1 MIPSVNPSGS
11 RTIGLLAYLY
21 GPGKHEE
28 HTDPHLVASFDGM
41 SPGPGRDPNA
51 TLKDLQ
57 QLLDQPVMALAERA
71 RPAKHVWHTSVRADP
86 RDRTL
91 SDEEWADIARRIV
104 AATGIDPGDGQ
115 PGCRWAAV
123 RHADDHIHIVATLV
137 TEDGHRPDDYR
148 SGTRAQAEARLI
160 EKELGLHEVASGDGT
175 AAQRPTSAERHKAER
190 QGHERTAREELR
202 ETVRRA
208 VAGATSEEEFFDRL
222 ADAGLLIRKRAAPS
236 GDLLGYK
243 VALPDD
249 RNKDGEPVFYP
260 GARLAPDLSLPRI
273 RERWSGDT
281 QGSPAP
287 QQEDPVRTGLG
298 APAAARRQTASAAW
312 QAVLVVE
319 HGDDAVVAA
328 HIAAA
333 GEVLDALA
341 KTSAAHTRRELRD
354 AAASFERASR
364 SHIRAIR
371 GHNRALRQAARDL
384 VRSGPA
390 LGRGEDGATTAMAI
404 DMLFFLV
411 TAALHWHA
419 KKGHAQQA
427 AAARQAAEHLRAAYQ
442 AAAAQPLSALYQRG
456 RRLGRP
462 LLQRQTTAL
471 REAVPELAKQILAE
485 PGWYALA
492 ATLADASAA
501 GHDTTALLADAA
513 DRRDLATAESVS
525 DVLVWRLRRLAELP
539 ADSTETFE
547 HGTVKRPSGVRPVVS
562 RATSATEVFGLSSG
576 VVTVHDPC
584 GMPVGCGIRRV
595 GA

>member
-1 MIPSVNPSGS
+1 MIPSVNSSGS

-41 SPGPGRDPNA
+41 SPDPGRDPNA

-57 QLLDQPVMALAERA
+57 QLLDQPVMALAEHA

-86 RDRTL
+86 RDRIL

-137 TEDGHRPDDYR
+137 REDGRRPDDYR
-148 SGTRAQAEARLI
+148 SGARAQAEARLI
-160 EKELGLHEVASGDGT
+160 ERELGLHAVAPGDGT

-190 QGHERTAREELR
+190 QGRERTAREELR

-222 ADAGLLIRKRAAPS
+222 AVAGLLIRKRVAPS

-273 RERWSGDT
+273 RERWSGGAQKD
-281 QGSPAP
+281 PARR
-287 QQEDPVRTGLG
+287 QEDAVRTWRGS
-298 APAAARRQTASAAW
+298 PAAARRRTASAAW

-319 HGDDAVVAA
+319 HGEDAVAAA

-354 AAASFERASR
+354 AATAFERASR
-364 SHIRAIR
+364 SHVRAVR
-371 GHNRALRQAARDL
+371 GHDRALRQAARDL
-384 VRSGPA
+384 VHGGPA
-390 LGRGEDGATTAMAI
+390 LGRGEDGASTAMAI
-404 DMLFFLV
+404 DMLFFLI
-411 TAALHWHA
+411 TAAVHWHA
-419 KKGHAQQA
+419 RKGHAQQA
-427 AAARQAAEHLRAAYQ
+427 AAARQAAEHLRSAYQ
-442 AAAAQPLSALYQRG
+442 EAAAQPLGVLYQRG
-456 RRLGRP
+456 RRLNRA
-462 LLQRQTTAL
+462 LLQRQTVLL
-471 REAVPELAKQILAE
+471 REALPGLAEQILAE

-492 ATLADASAA
+492 ATITDAEAA
-501 GHDTTALLADAA
+501 GNDPVALLSEAVGRRELDTAD
-513 DRRDLATAESVS
+513 SVS
-525 DVLVWRLRRLAELP
+525 DVLVWRLRRLADLP
-539 ADSTETFE
+539 ADASRVPNQ
-547 HGTVKRPSGVRPVVS
+547 GKAKRRAASRPVSPGRHRGQEAVS
-562 RATSATEVFGLSSG
+562 N
-576 VVTVHDPC
+576 
-584 GMPVGCGIRRV
+584 IR
-595 GA
+595 

>member
-11 RTIGLLAYLY
+11 DTRGLLYYLY
-21 GPGKHEE
+21 ETGKYED

-41 SPGPGRDPNA
+41 SPDPGRDPNA

-57 QLLDQPVMALAERA
+57 QLLDQPVMALARHA
-71 RPAKHVWHTSVRADP
+71 RPAKHVWHTSVRADAG
-86 RDRTL
+86 DRIL

-148 SGTRAQAEARLI
+148 SGARAQAEARLI
-160 EKELGLHEVASGDGT
+160 EKELGLHEVAPGDGT

-190 QGHERTAREELR
+190 QGRERTAREELR

-222 ADAGLLIRKRAAPS
+222 ASAGLLIRKRAAPS

-249 RNKDGEPVFYP
+249 RNKNGEPVFYP

-273 RERWSGDT
+273 RERWSG
-281 QGSPAP
+281 GFRSNPAP
-287 QQEDPVRTGLG
+287 PLEDAVCTGP
-298 APAAARRQTASAAW
+298 ATPAAARRRTATAAW

-319 HGDDAVVAA
+319 HGDDPVAAA

-354 AAASFERASR
+354 AATAFERASR
-364 SHIRAIR
+364 SHVRAVR
-371 GHNRALRQAARDL
+371 GHNHALRQAARDL
-384 VRSGPA
+384 VHGGPA

-404 DMLFFLV
+404 DMLFFLI
-411 TAALHWHA
+411 TATVHWHA

-427 AAARQAAEHLRAAYQ
+427 AAARQAAEHLRSAYQ
-442 AAAAQPLSALYQRG
+442 TAAMQPLGVLYQRG
-456 RRLGRP
+456 RRLNRP
-462 LLQRQTTAL
+462 LLRRQTVLL
-471 REAVPELAKQILAE
+471 REALPELAEQILAE

-492 ATLADASAA
+492 ATIADAETA
-501 GHDTTALLADAA
+501 GHDPATLLSDAVERRELDTAD
-513 DRRDLATAESVS
+513 SVS
-525 DVLVWRLRRLAELP
+525 DVLVWRLRRLADLP
-539 ADSTETFE
+539 ADAAEVPKKSTA
-547 HGTVKRPSGVRPVVS
+547 KSPSAARSAAS
-562 RATSATEVFGLSSG
+562 RTTLPGQRLGDEAAGNT
-576 VVTVHDPC
+576 
-584 GMPVGCGIRRV
+584 R
-595 GA
+595 